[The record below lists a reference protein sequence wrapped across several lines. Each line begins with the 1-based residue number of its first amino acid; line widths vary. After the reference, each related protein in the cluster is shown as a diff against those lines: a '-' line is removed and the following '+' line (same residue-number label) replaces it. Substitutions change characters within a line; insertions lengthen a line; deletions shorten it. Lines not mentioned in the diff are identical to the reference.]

1 MTVCLTSSTIERIVF
16 HANLEGQLKREL
28 RNAGVQKQLDH
39 LAERADFKAIL
50 QKEVAAHKLVYDEA
64 WSCVKNI
71 YHEVSKHAH
80 GNTEPILLD
89 RRCFTPNELVV
100 LTAFFRLQE
109 KWSGAL
115 EWKENWGAQEV

>member
-16 HANLEGQLKREL
+16 HASLERQLKREP
-28 RNAGVQKQLDH
+28 RKAGVQKKLDH
-39 LAERADFKAIL
+39 LAEREDFQAIL
-50 QKEVAAHKLVYDEA
+50 QEEVAAHKLVYDDV
-64 WSCVKNI
+64 WSCVKKI

-80 GNTEPILLD
+80 GNTEPIVLD
-89 RRCFTPNELVV
+89 RRYYTPNELVV

-115 EWKENWGAQEV
+115 EWKENWGADEV